1 VSPPGAAG
9 TAVGVVV
16 VLGALELEDDVVA
29 AAALE
34 LVATLEPLPQA
45 DNASVAYTQQLELNF
60 RISCPMADRGD
71 TVAQCGP

>member
-1 VSPPGAAG
+1 MSPLGAAG
-9 TAVGVVV
+9 TEVGVVE
-16 VLGALELEDDVVA
+16 VLEELELEDDVVA

-45 DNASVAYTQQLELNF
+45 DNASVAYTQQVELNF
-60 RISCPMADRGD
+60 RISCPMANRGA